1 MKRMQIGNSGIEASV
16 LTLGAFGMGGGF
28 QFPDTDD
35 TESIRA
41 IHATLDAGINCI
53 DTAPVYGFGHSEEIV
68 GKAIKGRRDQV
79 VLSTKC
85 GLWWGDEEGSYRFTW
100 EGRRVKRNLSPRTI
114 RIEVEESLKRLD
126 TDYIDIYYTHNPA
139 MEPFLTPIE
148 ETIDTLIQLKK
159 EGKIR
164 AIGASNCEPQHI
176 HSYIEHG
183 EIAIVQK
190 KYNMLSRE
198 AEAEVLPLCKDNN
211 ISFHAYSP
219 LAQGLLSGHIGKG
232 HVLPKDDTR
241 HGDRWWQGEAFQLAV
256 DFAQELALLA
266 KEYSIST
273 SSLAVAYLRAKHEHV
288 NVILGIRKE
297 RHLHENLAGG
307 SVSLTD
313 DTVAEIDRRL
323 QLLHAADA
331 GLGR

>member
-1 MKRMQIGNSGIEASV
+1 MKTMPIGNSGIEASIV
-16 LTLGAFGMGGGF
+16 TLGAFGIGGGF

-35 TESIRA
+35 GESVRV
-41 IHATLDAGINCI
+41 IHAAFDAGINCI

-68 GKAIKGRRDQV
+68 GQAIKGRRDKV
-79 VLSTKC
+79 ILSTKC

-114 RIEVEESLKRLD
+114 RIEVEESLRRLG

-139 MEPFLTPIE
+139 IEPYLTPVE
-148 ETIDTLIQLKK
+148 DTVATLLDLKR

-164 AIGASNCEPQHI
+164 AIGASNCEPHHI
-176 HSYIEHG
+176 RSYIEHG

-198 AEAEVLPLCKDNN
+198 AEEEILPLCRDKG

-219 LAQGLLSGHIGKG
+219 LAQGLLSGHIGLD
-232 HVLPKDDTR
+232 HRLAPDDPR
-241 HGDRWWQGEAFQLAV
+241 HNDPWWQGKAFVLAV
-256 DFAQELALLA
+256 EFAQGLAELAG
-266 KEYSIST
+266 EYGISA
-273 SSLAVAYLRAKHEHV
+273 SSLSAAYLRAKHELV

-297 RHLHENLAGG
+297 RHLHENVAGADFRFPDG
-307 SVSLTD
+307 AVE
-313 DTVAEIDRRL
+313 EIDRRL
-323 QLLHAADA
+323 NKLHFDAA
-331 GLGR
+331 GLR

>member
-1 MKRMQIGNSGIEASV
+1 MKTMPIGNSGIEASV
-16 LTLGAFGMGGGF
+16 VTLGAFGIGGGF

-35 TESIRA
+35 GESVRV
-41 IHATLDAGINCI
+41 IHAALDAGINCI

-68 GKAIKGRRDQV
+68 GQAIKGRRDRV
-79 VLSTKC
+79 ILSTKC

-114 RIEVEESLKRLD
+114 RIEVEESLRRLG

-139 MEPFLTPIE
+139 IEPYLTPVE
-148 ETIDTLIQLKK
+148 DTVATLLDLKR

-164 AIGASNCEPQHI
+164 AIGASNCEPHHI
-176 HSYIEHG
+176 RSYIEHG

-198 AEAEVLPLCKDNN
+198 AEEEILPLCRDKG

-219 LAQGLLSGHIGKG
+219 LAQGLLSGHIG
-232 HVLPKDDTR
+232 LDNRLAPDDPR
-241 HGDRWWQGEAFQLAV
+241 HNDPWWQGKAFVLAV
-256 DFAQELALLA
+256 EFAQGLA
-266 KEYSIST
+266 KLAGEYGIT
-273 SSLAVAYLRAKHEHV
+273 ASSLSVAYLRAKHEHV

-297 RHLHENLAGG
+297 RHLHENVAGADFRFPDRA
-307 SVSLTD
+307 VE
-313 DTVAEIDRRL
+313 EIDRRL
-323 QLLHAADA
+323 NKLHFDAA
-331 GLGR
+331 GLR